1 MKYIFA
7 FLSLAAMLFSAA
19 CTQSPEKLM
28 ATANKY
34 HENKRYKEASIL
46 YQKVITKDKT
56 NAEVKLSEIYLA
68 IYASDTRKYKSMLN
82 DVRDLSS
89 RISAH
94 APNSFEAYRIQGLL
108 NLSEKNLDKALEDF
122 QK

>member
-56 NAEVKLSEIYLA
+56 NAEAY
-68 IYASDTRKYKSMLN
+68 YR
-82 DVRDLSS
+82 
-89 RISAH
+89 
-94 APNSFEAYRIQGLL
+94 EAL
-108 NLSEKNLDKALEDF
+108 NLLDDHQPIQAIGFLRRAIDLRPDNTDA
-122 QK
+122 